1 MKLIYK
7 KIDDVHILLSI
18 PKKEYVHECK
28 YIEET
33 NNIIKL
39 LEYLEALGI
48 IKKIINECREVDIRH
63 ARQAHPK
70 QTSDYQVFQFIV
82 AVSLSC

>member
-1 MKLIYK
+1 IYK
-7 KIDDVHILLSI
+7 KIDDVHVLLST
-18 PKKEYVHECK
+18 PKKEYVYERK

-33 NNIIKL
+33 NNVIKL
-39 LEYLEALGI
+39 LEYLETLGI
-48 IKKIINECREVDIRH
+48 IKKIINECREVDISH

-70 QTSDYQVFQFIV
+70 QTSDYQVFQFSV